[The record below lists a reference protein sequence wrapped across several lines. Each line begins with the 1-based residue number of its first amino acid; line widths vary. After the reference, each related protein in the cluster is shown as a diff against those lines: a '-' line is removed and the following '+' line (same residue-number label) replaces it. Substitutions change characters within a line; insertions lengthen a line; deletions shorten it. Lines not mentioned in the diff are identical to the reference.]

1 MVERKE
7 SSGLTEFQ
15 GKVLSIVAEDGVEGN
30 KQFHVEIEPI
40 DVKVAGKTGKLHE
53 WIPLSHSS
61 SNDAVAKG
69 SVMDLYLRQVE
80 IVVPAA
86 KKAQTVEAALKLM
99 IGKKFQ
105 FSKMELGR
113 AYQGN
118 AARQYAVP
126 IKSLD

>member
-7 SSGLTEFQ
+7 SSGLTEFK
-15 GKVLSIVAEDGVEGN
+15 GKVVFVEKEEGIEGGT
-30 KQFHVEIEPI
+30 QFHLKIEPS
-40 DVKVAGKTGKLHE
+40 DVAIKGKTGVLHE

-61 SNDAVAKG
+61 SDDAVAKG

-86 KKAQTVEAALKLM
+86 KKAVSVTAALELLK
-99 IGKKFQ
+99 GKSFQ
-105 FSKMELGR
+105 WQKMELGR

-118 AARQYAVP
+118 AARQYSVP
-126 IKSLD
+126 VKSL